1 MKLLIITQKVNK
13 NDPIL
18 GFFHG
23 WIIEFA
29 KHFESITAICLEKGE
44 YNLPANVKVLSLGK
58 ESGISRPK
66 YLYNFY
72 KYIWQ
77 ERGNYDAV
85 FVHMNPIYVL
95 LGGLIWKFLSKK
107 IYLWYTH
114 KNVDLK
120 LKIAVSFSSK
130 VFSASK
136 ESFRY
141 KTNKLTIMGHGIDT
155 KIFCPRTDHL
165 IDGHKIISVGR
176 ISITK
181 NQHLLIEAF
190 GLLVKN
196 FPDVRLIIVGD
207 AITDGDFAYKK
218 QIIDRLM
225 DLGLSNRVI
234 FEGSVIPEKIVNYYR
249 DADIF
254 INLSSTGSL
263 DKVVLESMASGN
275 KILTSN
281 EAFSSILP
289 KENLTSN
296 DPRIIAD
303 SIRYLFNAPKNE
315 SLRKIILSHHELGNL
330 VDNLSKSIMK

>member
-1 MKLLIITQKVNK
+1 
-13 NDPIL
+13 
-18 GFFHG
+18 
-23 WIIEFA
+23 
-29 KHFESITAICLEKGE
+29 
-44 YNLPANVKVLSLGK
+44 
-58 ESGISRPK
+58 
-66 YLYNFY
+66 
-72 KYIWQ
+72 
-77 ERGNYDAV
+77 
-85 FVHMNPIYVL
+85 
-95 LGGLIWKFLSKK
+95 
-107 IYLWYTH
+107 
-114 KNVDLK
+114 
-120 LKIAVSFSSK
+120 
-130 VFSASK
+130 
-136 ESFRY
+136 
-141 KTNKLTIMGHGIDT
+141 
-155 KIFCPRTDHL
+155 
-165 IDGHKIISVGR
+165 
-176 ISITK
+176 
-181 NQHLLIEAF
+181 
-190 GLLVKN
+190 
-196 FPDVRLIIVGD
+196 
-207 AITDGDFAYKK
+207 
-218 QIIDRLM
+218 M